1 MDPKHL
7 RFMDLA
13 GQISQ
18 EKMHAGEGGPFGA
31 IIVQDDEIIG
41 QGWNQVTSQCDPSAH
56 AEIVAIRNACSAL
69 GTFSLEGANIYT
81 SCEPCPMCLAAIWWA
96 RLESVYYAN
105 TREDAARIGFDD
117 EEIYR
122 EVGRS
127 LAERQIPMIRCESRV
142 RRSLFR
148 TGRKKKIRFLINLAL
163 RDRAFINLFIRAH
176 H

>member
-13 GQISQ
+13 GQISR
-18 EKMHAGEGGPFGA
+18 EKMRAGEGGPFGA
-31 IIVQDDEIIG
+31 IIVRNDEIIG

-96 RLESVYYAN
+96 RLESVYFAN
-105 TREDAARIGFDD
+105 TRQDAARIGFDD
-117 EEIYR
+117 AEIYR
-122 EVGRS
+122 EVGRN
-127 LAERQIPMIRCESRV
+127 LTDRQIPMIRCESRV
-142 RRSLFR
+142 AALAFEDWA
-148 TGRKKKIRFLINLAL
+148 TKKDKIPY
-163 RDRAFINLFIRAH
+163 
-176 H
+176 

>member
-7 RFMDLA
+7 RFIDLA

-31 IIVQDDEIIG
+31 IVVRDNEIIG

-69 GTFSLEGANIYT
+69 GTFSLKGANIYT

-117 EEIYR
+117 AEIYR
-122 EVGRS
+122 EVGRN
-127 LAERQIPMIRCESRV
+127 LAERQIPMIRYESRV
-142 RRSLFR
+142 AALAFEDWA
-148 TGRKKKIRFLINLAL
+148 KKEDKIPY
-163 RDRAFINLFIRAH
+163 
-176 H
+176 

>member
-1 MDPKHL
+1 
-7 RFMDLA
+7 MDLA

-18 EKMHAGEGGPFGA
+18 EKMRAGEGGPFGA
-31 IIVQDDEIIG
+31 IIVRGDEIIG

-117 EEIYR
+117 AEIYR
-122 EVGRS
+122 EVGRN
-127 LAERQIPMIRCESRV
+127 LAERQIPMIRCKSRV
-142 RRSLFR
+142 AALAFEDWA
-148 TGRKKKIRFLINLAL
+148 TKEDKIPY
-163 RDRAFINLFIRAH
+163 
-176 H
+176 

>member
-7 RFMDLA
+7 RFMELA

-18 EKMHAGEGGPFGA
+18 EKMLAGEGGPFGA
-31 IIVQDDEIIG
+31 IIVRDDEIIG

-69 GTFSLEGANIYT
+69 GTFSLERASIYT

-96 RLESVYYAN
+96 RLESIYYAN

-117 EEIYR
+117 AEIYH
-122 EVGRS
+122 EVGRN
-127 LAERQIPMIRCESRV
+127 LAERQIPMIRCENRV
-142 RRSLFR
+142 AALAFE
-148 TGRKKKIRFLINLAL
+148 GWARKEDKIPY
-163 RDRAFINLFIRAH
+163 
-176 H
+176 

>member
-1 MDPKHL
+1 
-7 RFMDLA
+7 MDLA

-31 IIVQDDEIIG
+31 IIVRDDEIIG

-69 GTFSLEGANIYT
+69 AAFSLERANIYT

-105 TREDAARIGFDD
+105 TRQDAARIGFDD
-117 EEIYR
+117 AEIYR
-122 EVGRS
+122 EVGRN
-127 LAERQIPMIRCESRV
+127 LADRQIPMIRCKSRV
-142 RRSLFR
+142 AALAFQDW
-148 TGRKKKIRFLINLAL
+148 TKKEDKIPY
-163 RDRAFINLFIRAH
+163 
-176 H
+176 

>member
-13 GQISQ
+13 GQISR
-18 EKMHAGEGGPFGA
+18 EKMRAGEGGPFGA
-31 IIVQDDEIIG
+31 IIVRNDEIIG

-117 EEIYR
+117 AEIYR
-122 EVGRS
+122 EVGRK

-142 RRSLFR
+142 AALAFEDWA
-148 TGRKKKIRFLINLAL
+148 TKEDKIPY
-163 RDRAFINLFIRAH
+163 
-176 H
+176 

>member
-7 RFMDLA
+7 SFMELA

-18 EKMHAGEGGPFGA
+18 EKMVAGEGGPFGA
-31 IIVQDDEIIG
+31 IIVRDDEIIG

-69 GTFSLEGANIYT
+69 GTFSLEEANIYT

-117 EEIYR
+117 AEIYR
-122 EVGRS
+122 EVGRN
-127 LAERQIPMIRCESRV
+127 LAERQIPMIRCEHRV
-142 RRSLFR
+142 AALAFQDWA
-148 TGRKKKIRFLINLAL
+148 RKEDKIPY
-163 RDRAFINLFIRAH
+163 
-176 H
+176 